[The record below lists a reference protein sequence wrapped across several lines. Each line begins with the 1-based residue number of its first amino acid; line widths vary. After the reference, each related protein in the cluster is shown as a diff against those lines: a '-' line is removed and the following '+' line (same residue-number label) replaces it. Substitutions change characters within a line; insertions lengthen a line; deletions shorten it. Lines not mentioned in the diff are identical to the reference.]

1 METDVLIMEKP
12 ELKAGMP
19 LDIIF
24 ENEINQPN
32 AHYLKA
38 VVYDCDNHLITISQ
52 TSPALNRRF
61 LNRKVLVTFL
71 MRIEKRILRFGFA
84 GLLTDLISDYAMS
97 SNQTTEALLIK
108 KLHQPEPTD
117 FRMYFRV
124 SPPSGTDLSLFWEEK
139 KVSLLDISL
148 GGAKFMYP
156 KSHIFLPGETVQFK
170 LLIADSVFNIEANI
184 RNVREPETG
193 AAGGRVQHVSVEFN
207 YTDKKIETSLGKAIM
222 EIERSLLTKGT
233 V

>member
-1 METDVLIMEKP
+1 MNKP

-19 LDIIF
+19 LDIVF

-38 VVYDCDNHLITISQ
+38 VVYDYDNDLITISQ

-61 LNRKVLVTFL
+61 LDRKVLVTFL
-71 MRIEKRILRFGFA
+71 VRIENRILRFGFA

-97 SNQTTEALLIK
+97 SEKTTEALLIK
-108 KLHQPEPTD
+108 KLHRPEPTD

-124 SPPSGTDLSLFWEEK
+124 SPPSGTDLSLFLEEK
-139 KVSLLDISL
+139 KVSLMDISL

-156 KSHIFLPGETVQFK
+156 KSHIFQPGETIKFK
-170 LLIADSVFNIEANI
+170 LLIADSVFNVDASV
-184 RNVREPETG
+184 RNVREPALNT
-193 AAGGRVQHVSVEFN
+193 ADRNVQQVSVEFHHD
-207 YTDKKIETSLGKAIM
+207 DKNMETSLGKAIM
-222 EIERSLLTKGT
+222 GIERSLLTKGT